1 MSTADQTQ
9 AHRTVSQLFDILVA
23 QGDGDYLGESISQ
36 LQHSLQCAHLA
47 RQDPTYGSDKEV
59 VLAAL
64 LHDVG
69 RFIPAALK
77 MEKMVAPDGTYVGRA
92 SHEQLGEQYLRD
104 IGYSDKV
111 AQLVGAHVMAK
122 RYLTAVDQ
130 TYYDGLSDS
139 SKKTLVFQG
148 GVFSPG
154 QVQDAQ
160 EDPLLQAKLCIRRW
174 DDQAKMTGITVPP
187 LSAYYD
193 TAVDCLLGE
202 LILHRF
208 HFFFFFF
215 FFFF

>member
-1 MSTADQTQ
+1 MSTASQVHARQ
-9 AHRTVSQLFDILVA
+9 TVSQLFDILVA
-23 QGDGDYLGESISQ
+23 QGDGDYLGERVSQ
-36 LQHSLQCAHLA
+36 LQHSLQCAYLA
-47 RQDPTYGSDKEV
+47 RQDPTYGTDNEV

-92 SHEQLGEQYLRD
+92 SHEILGESYLRD

-111 AQLVGAHVMAK
+111 AQLVGAHVLAK

-130 TYYDGLSDS
+130 AYYDGLSDT
-139 SKKTLVFQG
+139 SKKSLMFQG
-148 GVFSPG
+148 GVFNDE
-154 QVQDAQ
+154 QVHDAQ
-160 EDPLLQAKLCIRRW
+160 RDPLLQAKLSVRRW
-174 DDQAKMTGITVPP
+174 DDQAKIPDMTVPP

-202 LILHRF
+202 LSNPDAVLFSFLRY
-208 HFFFFFF
+208 
-215 FFFF
+215 